1 MMGFLVGFV
10 MGLFLG
16 AGLLLTWAVHG
27 ALVVSAAKL
36 ALTVYRLR
44 ALLLQVVVHIEGQ
57 VSADP
62 SDAALAA
69 RLKAAL
75 EE

>member
-1 MMGFLVGFV
+1 MMGFL
-10 MGLFLG
+10 
-16 AGLLLTWAVHG
+16 
-27 ALVVSAAKL
+27 KDERD
-36 ALTVYRLR
+36 RLR

-75 EE
+75 EA